1 METLLKIKEHYF
13 AGRKII
19 LNKGDLVRFWI
30 DPWLNNTHLFEAFPA
45 LFDICQRHDWTFE
58 KVLNSQKKGCYLTWW
73 YNGTLSSPPLFLAL
87 TQVFRMYLP
96 GACVLMM
103 RSLLN
108 LFIST

>member
-45 LFDICQRHDWTFE
+45 LFDICQWQDSTFE
-58 KVLNSQKKGCYLTWW
+58 KSLIELKKVVT
-73 YNGTLSSPPLFLAL
+73 
-87 TQVFRMYLP
+87 
-96 GACVLMM
+96 
-103 RSLLN
+103 
-108 LFIST
+108 